1 MSNDL
6 YAQLSEYGS
15 QTREA
20 REPLSATDVAN
31 RVDQVPTVAAV
42 QAPNGPRGW
51 LVAVGAAIAVFVLIG
66 GSVWLVSGNG
76 ADTVDEP
83 MATSVPVP
91 TTVTSLPATTM
102 PEGAPTTTLAMAP
115 TPVGAELAMT
125 WERLGDDPVFE
136 RAWMRA
142 VTVGGPG
149 LVAVGSTEQGGAAV
163 WTSEDGTV
171 WQRLEAA
178 SFERGDGEHER
189 YMSDVAAGPAGL
201 VAIGGSDP
209 IGWVVPESAVM
220 WHSVDG
226 FDWTE
231 IDDDAFDLAE
241 VNAVTAGGP
250 GFVAVGAAGSGDPA
264 VWVSSDGLAWEQ
276 IGDPSLVVAPE
287 YDFSYLDDVVAGGP
301 GLVAVG
307 CEVPAGG
314 DNPGSDAG
322 WEAWTHRQPGI
333 WVSTDGYAWERL
345 PDDAVVEPQLDL
357 PNLGDVDGM
366 IPDEVPT
373 CISTVVA
380 GTEGLVALGDWGDRT
395 WTSTDGYTWTIT
407 QNFVTPELGFG
418 VLLAAATVDGSR
430 IVAVGEGPSIE
441 HADNRSTVWYTGAA
455 FWAYEAS
462 SETWYRVDL
471 LEAISRVGMVNTNNM
486 DYTAPSVV
494 DDVVPFAEGFIAVGH
509 DGYYSEESD
518 RTDAAVWVGTWD
530 NG

>member
-1 MSNDL
+1 
-6 YAQLSEYGS
+6 
-15 QTREA
+15 
-20 REPLSATDVAN
+20 
-31 RVDQVPTVAAV
+31 
-42 QAPNGPRGW
+42 
-51 LVAVGAAIAVFVLIG
+51 
-66 GSVWLVSGNG
+66 
-76 ADTVDEP
+76 
-83 MATSVPVP
+83 
-91 TTVTSLPATTM
+91 
-102 PEGAPTTTLAMAP
+102 
-115 TPVGAELAMT
+115 MT
-125 WERLGDDPVFE
+125 WQRVADGSVFE
-136 RAWMRA
+136 RAWMRSVA
-142 VTVGGPG
+142 VGGPG

-209 IGWVVPESAVM
+209 SGRVPKSAMV

-231 IDDDAFDLAE
+231 IDDEVFDLAV

-276 IGDPSLVVAPE
+276 IGDTSLVVAPE
-287 YDFSYLDDVVAGGP
+287 YDFSYLEDVVAGGP

-314 DNPGSDAG
+314 DNPASDAG
-322 WEAWTHRQPGI
+322 WEAWKHRQPGI

-345 PDDAVVEPQLDL
+345 PDDAVVDPQLDL
-357 PNLGDVDGM
+357 LILNAGDGT
-366 IPDEVPT
+366 IPDWIPT

-407 QNFVTPELGFG
+407 QNFVTPELGVG

-430 IVAVGEGPSIE
+430 VVAVGEGPSPVD
-441 HADNRSTVWYTGAA
+441 HRSNILYTGAA

-471 LEAISRVGMVNTNNM
+471 LEAINRVGMVYTANM
-486 DYTAPSVV
+486 NFTAPSVV

-509 DGYYSEESD
+509 DGYYSLESNAELD
-518 RTDAAVWVGTWD
+518 NLCGYNDEWTGSCRTDAAVWIGTWD